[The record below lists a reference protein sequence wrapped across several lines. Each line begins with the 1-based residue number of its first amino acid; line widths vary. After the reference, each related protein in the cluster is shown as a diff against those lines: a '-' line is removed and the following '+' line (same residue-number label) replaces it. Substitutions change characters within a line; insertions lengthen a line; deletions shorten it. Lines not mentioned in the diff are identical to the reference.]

1 MKLYGTPRS
10 PYARKVR
17 IILAEKN
24 LPCELVVT
32 RGSTPDSPVP
42 ALNPLGK
49 VPTLLRDDG
58 RALYDSPVIA
68 EYLDGIGSGPKLI
81 PEDFESRIEVRR
93 WEALGD
99 GVTEAIVAVNHERL
113 EPVEK
118 QHNAEWFA
126 KRQAKITLGLA
137 LMERDLGSK
146 DWCFGDRF
154 TLADIA
160 FAAASNSRP
169 GTAVSVSTSMSFFQA
184 TKVGDVLTAAATEL
198 SLNRKLGT
206 YRVEITNATGLLV
219 ASFLGTV
226 YRREGP

>member
-10 PYARKVR
+10 PFARKIR

-24 LPCELVVT
+24 IACELVVT

-49 VPTLLRDDG
+49 VPTLQRDDG

-113 EPVEK
+113 EPIEK
-118 QHNAEWFA
+118 QHNTEWFA

-137 LMERDLGSK
+137 LMERDLGSR

-160 FAAASNSRP
+160 VGYALGYLDFALPEVEWRSKHPALAKLAQRLNARP
-169 GTAVSVSTSMSFFQA
+169 SFSSTPHPEQH
-184 TKVGDVLTAAATEL
+184 
-198 SLNRKLGT
+198 
-206 YRVEITNATGLLV
+206 
-219 ASFLGTV
+219 
-226 YRREGP
+226 

>member
-10 PYARKVR
+10 PFARKAR
-17 IILAEKN
+17 IVLAEKKI
-24 LPCELVVT
+24 PYEWVVA

-49 VPTLLRDDG
+49 VPTLLRDDR

-113 EPVEK
+113 EPLEK

-126 KRQAKITLGLA
+126 KRQAKITRGLA
-137 LMERDLGSK
+137 VMERDLGAQT
-146 DWCFGDRF
+146 WCFGDRF

-160 FAAASNSRP
+160 VGYALDYLDFALPDHEWRSQHPALAKLAARLATRP
-169 GTAVSVSTSMSFFQA
+169 SFSSTPHIA
-184 TKVGDVLTAAATEL
+184 KA
-198 SLNRKLGT
+198 
-206 YRVEITNATGLLV
+206 
-219 ASFLGTV
+219 
-226 YRREGP
+226 

>member
-10 PYARKVR
+10 PFARKIR
-17 IILAEKN
+17 IVLAEKN
-24 LPCELVVT
+24 LPYEMVVT

-49 VPTLLRDDG
+49 VPTLQRDDG

-68 EYLDGIGSGPKLI
+68 EYLDGIGSTPKLI

-113 EPVEK
+113 EPIEK

-137 LMERDLGSK
+137 LMERDLGKK

-160 FAAASNSRP
+160 VGYALGYLDFALPEVEWRSKHPALAKLAARLNARP
-169 GTAVSVSTSMSFFQA
+169 SFSSTPHPEQH
-184 TKVGDVLTAAATEL
+184 
-198 SLNRKLGT
+198 
-206 YRVEITNATGLLV
+206 
-219 ASFLGTV
+219 
-226 YRREGP
+226 

>member
-10 PYARKVR
+10 PFARKVR
-17 IILAEKN
+17 IVLAEKN

-49 VPTLLRDDG
+49 VPTLQRDDG
-58 RALYDSPVIA
+58 SALYDSPVIV

-81 PEDFESRIEVRR
+81 PEDFLSRIEVRR

-146 DWCFGDRF
+146 NWCFGDRF

-160 FAAASNSRP
+160 VGYALGYLDFALPEIEWRSQHPALAKLAMRLNARP
-169 GTAVSVSTSMSFFQA
+169 SFISCPHIA
-184 TKVGDVLTAAATEL
+184 KA
-198 SLNRKLGT
+198 
-206 YRVEITNATGLLV
+206 
-219 ASFLGTV
+219 
-226 YRREGP
+226 

>member
-160 FAAASNSRP
+160 TGYALGYLDFALPEVEWRSKHPALAKLDARLNARP
-169 GTAVSVSTSMSFFQA
+169 SFSSTPHPEQH
-184 TKVGDVLTAAATEL
+184 
-198 SLNRKLGT
+198 
-206 YRVEITNATGLLV
+206 
-219 ASFLGTV
+219 
-226 YRREGP
+226 

>member
-10 PYARKVR
+10 PFARKIR
-17 IILAEKN
+17 IVLAEKN
-24 LPCELVVT
+24 LPYEMVVT

-49 VPTLLRDDG
+49 VPTLQRDDG

-81 PEDFESRIEVRR
+81 PEDFASRIDVRR

-113 EPVEK
+113 EPIEK

-137 LMERDLGSK
+137 LMERDLGKK

-160 FAAASNSRP
+160 VGYALGYLDFALPEVEWRSKHPALAKLAARLNARP
-169 GTAVSVSTSMSFFQA
+169 SFSSTPHPEQH
-184 TKVGDVLTAAATEL
+184 
-198 SLNRKLGT
+198 
-206 YRVEITNATGLLV
+206 
-219 ASFLGTV
+219 
-226 YRREGP
+226 

>member
-10 PYARKVR
+10 PFARKIR

-24 LPCELVVT
+24 IACELVVT

-49 VPTLLRDDG
+49 VPTLQRDDG

-68 EYLDGIGSGPKLI
+68 EYLDGIGSGPKMI

-160 FAAASNSRP
+160 TGYALGYLDFALPEVEWRSKHPALAKLDARLNARP
-169 GTAVSVSTSMSFFQA
+169 SFSSTPHPEQH
-184 TKVGDVLTAAATEL
+184 
-198 SLNRKLGT
+198 
-206 YRVEITNATGLLV
+206 
-219 ASFLGTV
+219 
-226 YRREGP
+226 

>member
-10 PYARKVR
+10 PFARKIR
-17 IILAEKN
+17 IVLAEKN
-24 LPCELVVT
+24 IPYEMVVA

-49 VPTLLRDDG
+49 VPTLQRDDG

-68 EYLDGIGSGPKLI
+68 EYLDGIGSTPKLI

-113 EPVEK
+113 EPIEK

-137 LMERDLGSK
+137 LMERDLGKK

-160 FAAASNSRP
+160 VGYALGYLDFALPEVEWRSKHPALAKLAARLNARP
-169 GTAVSVSTSMSFFQA
+169 SFSSTPHPEQH
-184 TKVGDVLTAAATEL
+184 
-198 SLNRKLGT
+198 
-206 YRVEITNATGLLV
+206 
-219 ASFLGTV
+219 
-226 YRREGP
+226 

>member
-10 PYARKVR
+10 PFARKIR

-24 LPCELVVT
+24 IACELVVT

-49 VPTLLRDDG
+49 VPTLQRDDG

-137 LMERDLGSK
+137 LMERDLGSR

-160 FAAASNSRP
+160 VGYALGYLDFALPEVEWRSKHPALAKLAQRLNARP
-169 GTAVSVSTSMSFFQA
+169 SFSSTPHPEQH
-184 TKVGDVLTAAATEL
+184 
-198 SLNRKLGT
+198 
-206 YRVEITNATGLLV
+206 
-219 ASFLGTV
+219 
-226 YRREGP
+226 

>member
-10 PYARKVR
+10 PFARKIR

-24 LPCELVVT
+24 IACELVVT

-49 VPTLLRDDG
+49 VPTLQRDDG

-113 EPVEK
+113 EPIEK

-137 LMERDLGSK
+137 MMERDLGARE
-146 DWCFGDRF
+146 WCFGDRF

-160 FAAASNSRP
+160 VGYALGYLDFALPEIEWRSGHPALARLAERLNSRP
-169 GTAVSVSTSMSFFQA
+169 SFSSTPHIA
-184 TKVGDVLTAAATEL
+184 KV
-198 SLNRKLGT
+198 
-206 YRVEITNATGLLV
+206 
-219 ASFLGTV
+219 
-226 YRREGP
+226 

>member
-10 PYARKVR
+10 PFARKVR

-113 EPVEK
+113 EPIEK

-160 FAAASNSRP
+160 TGYALGYLDFALPEVEWRSKHPALAKLAQRLNARP
-169 GTAVSVSTSMSFFQA
+169 SFSSTPHPEQH
-184 TKVGDVLTAAATEL
+184 
-198 SLNRKLGT
+198 
-206 YRVEITNATGLLV
+206 
-219 ASFLGTV
+219 
-226 YRREGP
+226 

>member
-10 PYARKVR
+10 PFARKIR
-17 IILAEKN
+17 IVLAEKN
-24 LPCELVVT
+24 LPYEMVVT

-49 VPTLLRDDG
+49 VPTLQRDDG

-68 EYLDGIGSGPKLI
+68 EYLDGIGSTPKLI

-113 EPVEK
+113 EPIEK

-160 FAAASNSRP
+160 VGYALGYLDFALPEVEWRSKHPALAKLAARLNARP
-169 GTAVSVSTSMSFFQA
+169 SFSSTPHPEQH
-184 TKVGDVLTAAATEL
+184 
-198 SLNRKLGT
+198 
-206 YRVEITNATGLLV
+206 
-219 ASFLGTV
+219 
-226 YRREGP
+226 